1 MYIFDDDNTVVKL
14 EEPVQPVYMLFLRRV
29 GHGPL
34 PNAVFRGLSVWG
46 TDRTALMT
54 GYSLTN
60 GESGKPYE
68 AKSDNQVLQISRGGA
83 APDEVHLLFLAT
95 TKAQGSP
102 PKVYSEAAQQRC
114 AIRLLRS
121 SPVQAWSRLAMDAW
135 KLLQSRPI
143 DDDEA
148 MGGGGEESAPAM
160 DRAVMNQFLQGMAV
174 CSDYGTP
181 LALLIFCG
189 SALKEVAKKRLP
201 AMLVEEEEKYGCYSL
216 IRESRFVPWDACCHE
231 QLVA

>member
-1 MYIFDDDNTVVKL
+1 MYTFDDDNTAVKL
-14 EEPVQPVYMLFLRRV
+14 EQPVQPVYMLFLRRV
-29 GHGPL
+29 HGPL
-34 PNAVFRGLSVWG
+34 PNALYRGLSVWG

-54 GYSLTN
+54 GFSLTN

-68 AKSDNQVLQISRGGA
+68 AKSDNPVLQISRGGA

-102 PKVYSEAAQQRC
+102 PKVYSEAAQQRY

-135 KLLQSRPI
+135 KLH
-143 DDDEA
+143 
-148 MGGGGEESAPAM
+148 EESAPAM
-160 DRAVMNQFLQGMAV
+160 DRAVMNQFLQGMAA

-181 LALLIFCG
+181 LALLKFCG
-189 SALKEVAKKRLP
+189 SALKEVAVKRLP

-216 IRESRFVPWDACCHE
+216 ILESTFVPWDACCHE